1 MSAHVRGSPLQG
13 IKQPNS
19 AHCFVCGLQNPV
31 GLGLS
36 FYETGPDEVTAHFSP
51 PDHYQGYPG
60 VLHGG
65 IVAAILDEVGGRVV
79 LIGDH
84 TRFMLTATMDV
95 KYRQPTPL
103 GQPLRIVG
111 RLLKRRGR
119 LAMARAEIM
128 LPDGTVTA
136 EAAFTLAELPGTI
149 GSQDELA
156 ELGWRVYPD
165 SRAEEIHD

>member
-1 MSAHVRGSPLQG
+1 
-13 IKQPNS
+13 
-19 AHCFVCGLQNPV
+19 
-31 GLGLS
+31 
-36 FYETGPDEVTAHFSP
+36 
-51 PDHYQGYPG
+51 
-60 VLHGG
+60 
-65 IVAAILDEVGGRVV
+65 
-79 LIGDH
+79 
-84 TRFMLTATMDV
+84 MLTATMDV

-119 LAMARAEIM
+119 LAMARAEII
-128 LPDGTVTA
+128 LPNGTITA
-136 EAAFTLAELPGTI
+136 EAAFTLAELPGNI